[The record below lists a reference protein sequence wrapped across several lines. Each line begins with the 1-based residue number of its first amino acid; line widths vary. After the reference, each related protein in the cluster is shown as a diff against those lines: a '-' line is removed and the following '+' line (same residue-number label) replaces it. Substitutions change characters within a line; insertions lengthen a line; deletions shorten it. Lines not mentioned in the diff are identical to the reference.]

1 MNRGISVKYRVHIN
15 MSETYS
21 MGIFSFVPMFEK
33 KKVLLGAKSH
43 FWQVSKWP
51 KSTKE
56 SFFFKSIP
64 TLQSSIS
71 AFLNREKVHCTHI
84 FKPELFDGN
93 R

>member
-1 MNRGISVKYRVHIN
+1 MNRGMSVKYRVHIN

-21 MGIFSFVPMFEK
+21 MRIFSSVPMFEK

-56 SFFFKSIP
+56 SFFFLINSHFTVIYF
-64 TLQSSIS
+64 S
-71 AFLNREKVHCTHI
+71 I
-84 FKPELFDGN
+84 FK
-93 R
+93 